1 MCYLV
6 ICLDQRRGQ
15 GTCYLEFLSPC
26 DLVWTIGVV
35 MVRVTL

>member
-15 GTCYLEFLSPC
+15 GTCYLEFL
-26 DLVWTIGVV
+26 WTIGVV